1 MSISLY
7 HNTANECSELVTRR
21 YSTSFS
27 LGIRML
33 GKPYRKP
40 IYAIYGFVRVA
51 DEIVDTFHDYDKKTL
66 IEEFERDTWLAIER
80 GVSTNPVLHAF
91 ARTVNEYH
99 IDHQL
104 IVAFLES
111 MKMDLYN
118 KKYDAALYDQYIYG
132 SAEVVGL
139 MCLKVFCDGSQE
151 MYERLKSHA
160 RSLGAAFQ
168 KVNFLRDLKDDYADR
183 GRVYFPNVDFSA
195 FDEHSK
201 TLIEEDI
208 QRDFDHALAG
218 IRQLP
223 EGSRIGVYLAYKYY
237 LKLFKKIK
245 AIQPSR
251 IMQERIRISNAR
263 KITLLVRSFAMHK
276 MNLF

>member
-7 HNTANECSELVTRR
+7 HSTANECNELITRR

-33 GKPYRKP
+33 GKAYRKP

-91 ARTVNEYH
+91 ARTVNKYH

-104 IVAFLES
+104 IAAFLQS

-139 MCLKVFCDGSQE
+139 MCLKVFCDGSHE

-183 GRVYFPNVDFSA
+183 GRVYFPNVDFSSFNKHA
-195 FDEHSK
+195 K
-201 TLIEEDI
+201 ILIEEDI
-208 QRDFDHALAG
+208 QRDFDHALIG

-263 KITLLVRSFAMHK
+263 KIALLARSFAMHK

>member
-7 HNTANECSELVTRR
+7 HKTANEYSELVTRR

-33 GKPYRKP
+33 GKAYRKP

-91 ARTVNEYH
+91 ARTVNKYH

-104 IVAFLES
+104 ITAFLQS

-139 MCLKVFCDGSQE
+139 MCLKVFCDGSHE

-183 GRVYFPNVDFSA
+183 GRVYFPNVDFSS
-195 FDEHSK
+195 FNEHAK
-201 TLIEEDI
+201 ILIEEDI
-208 QRDFDHALAG
+208 QRDFDHALIG

-263 KITLLVRSFAMHK
+263 KITLLARSFAMHK

>member
-33 GKPYRKP
+33 GKAYRKP
-40 IYAIYGFVRVA
+40 IYAIYGFVRIA
-51 DEIVDTFHDYDKKTL
+51 DEIVDTLHDYDKKAL

-91 ARTVNEYH
+91 ARTVNKYN
-99 IDHQL
+99 IDHRL

-118 KKYDAALYDQYIYG
+118 KRYDAALYDQYIYG

-139 MCLKVFCDGSQE
+139 MCLKVFCDGSHE

-195 FDEHSK
+195 FDEHAK
-201 TLIEEDI
+201 RQIEEDI

-263 KITLLVRSFAMHK
+263 KITLLARSFAMHK

>member
-33 GKPYRKP
+33 GKAYRKP
-40 IYAIYGFVRVA
+40 IYAIYGFVRIA
-51 DEIVDTFHDYDKKTL
+51 DEIVDTLHDYDKKAL

-91 ARTVNEYH
+91 ARTVNKYN
-99 IDHQL
+99 IDHRL

-139 MCLKVFCDGSQE
+139 MCLKVFCDGSHE

-195 FDEHSK
+195 FDEHAK
-201 TLIEEDI
+201 RQIEEDI

-263 KITLLVRSFAMHK
+263 KITLLARSFAMHK